1 MITDEMREFKNLI
14 KYKIESL
21 DILFENGDIEN
32 IEPGFISHLYIEK
45 DYDNLFFPLINVS
58 LAMED
63 SIYDRITKE
72 NDTVQFRLKIIKNI
86 YDKDENFLKFESYC
100 NKLFRCFLNQE
111 NIIKDN
117 KQVEDKKETENESES
132 ANYKGNVRSFYLF
145 TEDII
150 KCKKIINLSIESAS
164 LSDLVIYLIGDC
176 GIEKLLM
183 TKLDNQKSLSNVI
196 IPNGNLI
203 ETLSFLDDLEGFYK
217 KGTVLFFDIDTA
229 YLIDRNALC
238 TSWRKNEVKITH
250 IHVANQSGGD
260 SQLNGQYTDKDRKSN
275 HVFTNN
281 RRIDMIG
288 GGVINDQLSGNKLTV
303 INSKDNSVVDISTDS
318 TQIGEPNKHMMSTKI
333 NHQYTISNIKTTLE
347 ENECVCDIAFLGIDI
362 DLFTPNKEV
371 LITYEDPKF
380 NKKYSGKYRITK
392 VQSILKKDAE
402 ELVGE
407 IQVTLKRQK

>member
-21 DILFENGDIEN
+21 DILFENGDIET

-100 NKLFRCFLNQE
+100 NKIFRCFLNQE
-111 NIIKDN
+111 NVIKDN

-150 KCKKIINLSIESAS
+150 KCKKIINLSVESAS

-183 TKLDNQKSLSNVI
+183 TKLDNQKSVSNVI

-238 TSWRKNEVKITH
+238 TSWKKNEVKITH
-250 IHVANQSGGD
+250 IHVSNQRGGD
-260 SQLNGQYTDKDRKSN
+260 SQLNGQYTDKNRKSN

-281 RRIDMIG
+281 GRIDMIG

-318 TQIGEPNKHMMSTKI
+318 TQIGEPNKHMLSTKI
-333 NHQYTISNIKTTLE
+333 NHQYTISNIQTTLE

-371 LITYEDPKF
+371 LITYEDPEF

-392 VQSILKKDAE
+392 VQAILKKDAE

>member
-21 DILFENGDIEN
+21 DILFENGDIET

-100 NKLFRCFLNQE
+100 NKIFRCFLNQE
-111 NIIKDN
+111 NVIKDN

-150 KCKKIINLSIESAS
+150 KCKKIINLSVESAS

-183 TKLDNQKSLSNVI
+183 TKLDNQKSVSNVI

-238 TSWRKNEVKITH
+238 TSWKKNEVKITH
-250 IHVANQSGGD
+250 IHVANQRGGD
-260 SQLNGQYTDKDRKSN
+260 SQLNGQYTDKNRKSN

-281 RRIDMIG
+281 GRIDMIG

-318 TQIGEPNKHMMSTKI
+318 TQIGEPNKHMLSTKI
-333 NHQYTISNIKTTLE
+333 NHQYTISNIQTTLE

-371 LITYEDPKF
+371 LITYEDPEF

-392 VQSILKKDAE
+392 VQAILKKDAE

>member
-21 DILFENGDIEN
+21 DVLFENGDIEN
-32 IEPGFISHLYIEK
+32 IQPGFISHLYIEK

-63 SIYDRITKE
+63 SIYDRISKE

-117 KQVEDKKETENESES
+117 KQIEEKKETENESES
-132 ANYKGNVRSFYLF
+132 ANYKGIVRSFYLF

-150 KCKKIINLSIESAS
+150 KCKKIINLSVESAS

-183 TKLDNQKSLSNVI
+183 TKLDNQKSVSNVI

-229 YLIDRNALC
+229 YLIDKNALC
-238 TSWRKNEVKITH
+238 TSWKKNEVKITH

-303 INSKDNSVVDISTDS
+303 INSKDNSVVDISTNS
-318 TQIGEPNKHMMSTKI
+318 TQIGEPNKHMLSTKI
-333 NHQYTISNIKTTLE
+333 NHQYTISNIQTTLE

-371 LITYEDPKF
+371 LITYEDPEF

-392 VQSILKKDAE
+392 VQAVLKKDAE